1 MHQKYTIELSSNT
14 KSVFIAT
21 LKIEGFSIGF
31 SSIFKIIFNNFEA
44 CIVILYL
51 LFVSLKKVST

>member
-31 SSIFKIIFNNFEA
+31 SSYIQDNIQ
-44 CIVILYL
+44 
-51 LFVSLKKVST
+51 